1 MSRFIESIRFEKG
14 SYQLLEFHQER
25 INATYRKFFPLTIP
39 FHLAAHLPKLDFEK
53 TYKVRVVY
61 SNDSI
66 DIEFAEYLKRKVTS
80 LRIIEEDKVDYSF
93 KFEARTKIE
102 QLYVKR
108 HNADDIIIIKKGLVT
123 DSSYAN
129 LVFWDGNL
137 WYTPKSHLLNG
148 VKRQYYLR
156 TGLISEKEITL
167 KTLFDYK
174 KVSLIN
180 SMLDLG
186 DVEVAIDKIVV

>member
-53 TYKVRVVY
+53 TYKVSVVY

-186 DVEVAIDKIVV
+186 DVEVSIDKIVV